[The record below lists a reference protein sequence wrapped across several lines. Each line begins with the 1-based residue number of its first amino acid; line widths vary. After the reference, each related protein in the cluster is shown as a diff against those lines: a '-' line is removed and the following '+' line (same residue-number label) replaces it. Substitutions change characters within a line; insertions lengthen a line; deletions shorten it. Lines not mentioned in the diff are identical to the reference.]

1 MNNKKKKNHEL
12 VVMVEWQSIIVISYL
27 DLLDERE
34 QNAQIIGVI
43 GEGWRRWQSDHH
55 FDLSVQFG
63 VFNHGDEEYGG
74 TQRMTHV
81 NQFRLT
87 SFPSY
92 VLNDGWNV
100 VISYF
105 VPPKDIQWTWS

>member
-43 GEGWRRWQSDHH
+43 GEG
-55 FDLSVQFG
+55 
-63 VFNHGDEEYGG
+63 
-74 TQRMTHV
+74 
-81 NQFRLT
+81 
-87 SFPSY
+87 
-92 VLNDGWNV
+92 
-100 VISYF
+100 
-105 VPPKDIQWTWS
+105 